1 MTERR
6 HEMAPPGAGQA
17 PPDPDA
23 APEPADGSPHRP
35 GSGVDPRSTTMVLC
49 GLASVVLFAVVAFL
63 PVPYVIERPG
73 AAIDTLSE
81 SDGTP
86 LISIEGAQTYPTE
99 GSLDLTTVSVFGGPG
114 RDVDLTDLVR
124 GWLDPVTA
132 VVPEEQVFAP
142 DTTQN
147 EVEEQNAEAMVSSQE
162 NATAAALGEL
172 DIAVPTT
179 LTVVGFT
186 KGSDAAAQLRV
197 GDVVSSAGGTP
208 IDDLPELRDVLQEV
222 EPGEPVAVGAVRD
235 GESLEVGVRTLE
247 GPQGQTLLGVLID
260 PLYEFP
266 FEVTIQIEDV
276 GGPSAGMMFALGI
289 VDKLTPGAIT
299 GGRRI
304 AGTGT
309 IDSAGQ
315 VGPIGGI
322 QQKMVG
328 ARDSGAAWFLAPAPN
343 CDEVVG
349 HVPDGMT
356 AVRVATL
363 GDARDAVEA
372 IGDGEAGG
380 LPACTSPS

>member
-6 HEMAPPGAGQA
+6 HEMAPPGAGHA
-17 PPDPDA
+17 PPNGDG
-23 APEPADGSPHRP
+23 APEPVTGAPSGTGS
-35 GSGVDPRSTTMVLC
+35 SVDPRSTTMVLC
-49 GLASVVLFAVVAFL
+49 GLASVVLFALVAFL

-86 LISIEGAQTYPTE
+86 LISIQGAPTYPTE

-132 VVPEEQVFAP
+132 VVPEEQLFAP
-142 DTTQN
+142 DTTQD
-147 EVEEQNAEAMVSSQE
+147 ELQEQNAEAMVSSQE

-172 DIAVPTT
+172 DIGVPTT

-186 KGSDAAAQLRV
+186 EASDAEAQLRE
-197 GDVVSSAGGTP
+197 GDVVSSAGGTS
-208 IDDLPELRDVLQEV
+208 IDDLPELREVLQDV
-222 EPGEPVAVGAVRD
+222 EPGALVTVGVVRD
-235 GESLEVGVRTLE
+235 GEALEVDVRTLA
-247 GPQGQTLLGVLID
+247 GPQEQTLLGVLID

-289 VDKLTPGAIT
+289 IDKLTPGAIT
-299 GGRRI
+299 GGMRV

-309 IDSAGQ
+309 IDSAGV

-328 ARDSGAAWFLAPAPN
+328 ALDSGATWFLAPALN
-343 CDEVVG
+343 CEEVVG

-356 AVRVATL
+356 VVRVETL

-372 IGDGEAGG
+372 IGDGDADD
-380 LPACTSPS
+380 LPACTSSS